1 MKDEIKQAIPKLV
14 CGEETATAFLISD
27 DIAITATHALIDFF
41 EEKKP
46 VRLFF
51 NVNNQLKEIAVEPII
66 PEEECINQQIIALR
80 LKKVVEGVKPI
91 KCIEFKFNTSLK
103 CETYGYP
110 PVRRDGGTFID
121 LQVKNEEY
129 AENYRILNSDWNI
142 DLSKDD
148 DIKDYRGVSGAPLI
162 INSTAV
168 AVLLKQV
175 EEDGETSRLSAVSL
189 YLYKEYFSSIGIE
202 IIEKRNEPY
211 YEPYLAMLQRQLD
224 QHLENT
230 ILRKLN
236 RQSNNAIG
244 LGFTFKFTNDNKQGE
259 KLESYIEL
267 LKLDESAVIL
277 SEPGGGKTYLLSM
290 LAKDMIENPLIE
302 KNRVPIILKARKW
315 TRSFSNIVEGILK
328 ELRYAIPNID
338 EKQVEQDLI
347 TGRFLI
353 LVDGLDEVTSS
364 ADLLVDE
371 LIKVSKIKNVNIL
384 VTCRKENYYK
394 QFYSHFSEYTIDE
407 LDDEMIREYIEKELK
422 LPGWQILHSVDG
434 NLRSLIQNP
443 LFLFMTVSVLKITG
457 GTTFP
462 KNKAQLYASY
472 IRYLIEER
480 NYQKGLV
487 NPFQID
493 VSTKELIL
501 SEYAKRTFRDFPTRL
516 EFSESVCTFLQRDK
530 VEIVKRELLDTG
542 LIIEDNGDLTFFH
555 PSFHEYFFAL
565 NNSQV
570 SDDELIRFTKKYSS
584 NDRYYEV
591 FIYLAGL
598 LKRDNRPK
606 IFFDYLEKNNLF
618 LYRRCLEAR
627 FDFNNQLKGT
637 WSNEYIL
644 NYLEQVRNSYLEIIE
659 SHFKSIKRYFYP
671 WYSIKRKEVQVPLKV
686 IIEGSMDFKTPA
698 IDFKFL
704 LTPKSNKEV
713 PEVILKEYA
722 GGPRMYTKDRQGNDV
737 SIPIKTFNEGNHWF
751 LNLQATDMGIDS
763 AREVA
768 LYSIKKQL
776 ADIMD
781 KKTLFD
787 IEPPEMAVMQIETNI
802 RKLPLERFS
811 LLSDDNTR
819 RPSLY
824 KHSIDDLIS
833 LFMKKDIIGYSNTL
847 NNYGYFNA
855 EDVAR
860 MVLAVFRVKK
870 LKINPKEY
878 LLPKSD
884 IGWEQL
890 KKNTA
895 KTWEL
900 WSDKQLSKRIT
911 CFYEHYQNSYRYL
924 VENYIPSL
932 KEFLP
937 FYAMGPI
944 RFNISFYREEN
955 FGGGVEI
962 TWEPVS
968 DISKS
973 KPSILQIPHRND
985 QYDPKKG
992 KEDYKKINDAL
1003 SKLGRRSLPF
1013 FSSSNS
1019 ALSRYI
1025 RDDDELRKMVYEQ
1038 LKKDISYV
1046 IGDLK

>member
-51 NVNNQLKEIAVEPII
+51 NVNNQLKEIDVEPII
-66 PEEECINQQIIALR
+66 PKEECINQQIIALR
-80 LKKVVEGVKPI
+80 LMKVVEGVKPI

-129 AENYRILNSDWNI
+129 ADNYRILNSDWNI

-244 LGFTFKFTNDNKQGE
+244 LGFTYKFTNDNKQGE
-259 KLESYIEL
+259 NLESYIEL
-267 LKLDESAVIL
+267 LKKDEPAVIL

-364 ADLLVDE
+364 SDLLVDE

-394 QFYSHFSEYTIDE
+394 QFYSHFSEYTIDK

-422 LPGWQILHSVDG
+422 LPGWQILQSVDG

-487 NPFQID
+487 IPFQID

-501 SEYAKRTFRDFPTRL
+501 SEYAKRTFRDFPTSL
-516 EFSESVCTFLQRDK
+516 EFSDSVCTFLQRDK

-565 NNSQV
+565 NKSQV
-570 SDDELIRFTKKYSS
+570 SDDELIRFTEKYSS
-584 NDRYYEV
+584 DDRYYEV
-591 FIYLAGL
+591 FKYLAGL
-598 LKRDNRPK
+598 LNRDNRQK

-671 WYSIKRKEVQVPLKV
+671 WYAMKNKEVQVPLKV

-737 SIPIKTFNEGNHWF
+737 SIPIKTFNKGNHWF

-819 RPSLY
+819 RLSLY

-833 LFMKKDIIGYSNTL
+833 LFMKKDIIGYVNTL

-855 EDVAR
+855 EDVAK
-860 MVLAVFRVKK
+860 MVLALFRIKE

-900 WSDKQLSKRIT
+900 WSDQQLSKRIT
-911 CFYEHYQNSYRYL
+911 CFYENYQNSYRYL
-924 VENYIPSL
+924 VENYISSL

-973 KPSILQIPHRND
+973 KPSIVQIPHRNE
-985 QYDPKKG
+985 QYDPTKG

-1019 ALSRYI
+1019 ALSRYM
-1025 RDDDELRKMVYEQ
+1025 DDDELRKMVYEQ

-1046 IGDLK
+1046 IGD

>member
-1 MKDEIKQAIPKLV
+1 MKVEIKQAIPKLV

-27 DIAITATHALIDFF
+27 NIAITATHALIDFF

-51 NVNNQLKEIAVEPII
+51 NVNNQLEEIDVEPII
-66 PEEECINQQIIALR
+66 PKEECINQQIIALR

-129 AENYRILNSDWNI
+129 VEDYRILNSDWNI

-189 YLYKEYFSSIGIE
+189 YLYKEYLNSIGIE

-224 QHLENT
+224 QQLENT

-244 LGFTFKFTNDNKQGE
+244 LGFTFKFTNDNRQGE

-267 LKLDESAVIL
+267 LKIDESAVIL

-302 KNRVPIILKARKW
+302 KNKVPIILKARKW
-315 TRSFSNIVEGILK
+315 TRSFSNIVEGILE
-328 ELRYAIPNID
+328 ELRYAIPTID

-347 TGRFLI
+347 AGRFLI

-371 LIKVSKIKNVNIL
+371 LIKVSKIKNVHIL

-394 QFYSHFSEYTIDE
+394 QFYSHFSEYTIDK
-407 LDDEMIREYIEKELK
+407 LDDEMIREYIEKELNI
-422 LPGWQILHSVDG
+422 PGGQILHNVDG
-434 NLRSLIQNP
+434 NLRNLIQNP

-457 GTTFP
+457 GTSLP
-462 KNKAQLYASY
+462 KNKAELYASY

-501 SEYAKRTFRDFPTRL
+501 SEYAKRTFRDFPTRV

-530 VEIVKRELLDTG
+530 VEIVKRELLDAG
-542 LIIEDNGDLTFFH
+542 LIVEDNGDLTFFH

-565 NNSQV
+565 NISQI
-570 SDDELIRFTKKYSS
+570 SDYELIGFMKKYSS
-584 NDRYYEV
+584 NDTYYEV

-598 LKRDNRPK
+598 LKRDNRQK

-627 FDFNNQLKGT
+627 FDFNNQLKET
-637 WSNEYIL
+637 WSKEYTL
-644 NYLEQVRNSYLEIIE
+644 NYFEQVRNSYLEIIE

-671 WYSIKRKEVQVPLKV
+671 WYSIKEKEVQVPLKV

-698 IDFKFL
+698 IDFRFL

-713 PEVILKEYA
+713 PEVILRDYA

-737 SIPIKTFNEGNHWF
+737 SIPIKTFSGGNHWF

-776 ADIMD
+776 ADILD

-787 IEPPEMAVMQIETNI
+787 IEPPEMAVMQIETNL

-833 LFMKKDIIGYSNTL
+833 LFMKKDIIGYANTL
-847 NNYGYFNA
+847 NNYGYFNS
-855 EDVAR
+855 EDVVR
-860 MVLAVFRVKK
+860 MVLAVFRVKE

-900 WSDKQLSKRIT
+900 WSDQQLGKRIA
-911 CFYEHYQNSYRYL
+911 CFFEYYQHSYRFL

-944 RFNISFYREEN
+944 SFNISFYREED

-973 KPSILQIPHRND
+973 KPSIVQIPHRND
-985 QYDPKKG
+985 QYDQKKD
-992 KEDYKKINDAL
+992 KEDYKKTNEAL
-1003 SKLGRRSLPF
+1003 SKLGRKSLPF

-1019 ALSRYI
+1019 ALSMYI
-1025 RDDDELRKMVYEQ
+1025 GDDDELRKMVYEQ
-1038 LKKDISYV
+1038 LKRDISYV
-1046 IGDLK
+1046 MGDLK